1 MTIRLST
8 DQLASLRPWDA
19 EQIVDASEREIDEAE
34 ASLDEE
40 HVHFQCNHQRL
51 RRWVTQRRERIEEV
65 RHELWG
71 DDEQVVPKN
80 GESRP

>member
-34 ASLDEE
+34 AFLDEE

-51 RRWVTQRRERIEEV
+51 RGWVTRRRARIEEV
-65 RHELWG
+65 CHELWG
-71 DDEQVVPKN
+71 GDEQVVPKN